1 MGGTIPAA
9 HTLLID
15 CDADCLESFYESTR
29 GTWAAVLLRLISRT
43 RFLLTLAIRWVWFDR
58 LGISFAEI
66 VERLTGHN
74 RREAVACPL
83 ETRDDARD
91 GFVHVSPCP
100 RCRTLQARMG
110 HLARGGTGG
119 MASPERAAGPR
130 PRAIPISRFG
140 RRRPRPVRRSDAWSE
155 WAGRPC
161 TVTKSWAAV

>member
-91 GFVHVSPCP
+91 AISFKNHHRDSVLGP
-100 RCRTLQARMG
+100 
-110 HLARGGTGG
+110 GTICFP
-119 MASPERAAGPR
+119 SYLSL
-130 PRAIPISRFG
+130 IFFL
-140 RRRPRPVRRSDAWSE
+140 
-155 WAGRPC
+155 
-161 TVTKSWAAV
+161 